1 MTAKTESREHG
12 SQPEELDEA
21 ECWELLRTSQL
32 CRIGF
37 VGVDGFPD
45 IRPVNH
51 FAVDESMYIRS
62 AVDSKFLA
70 VTSQSRVAV
79 EVDGADDADFWSV
92 VVRGIAEQ
100 VTSESGLHRVGAQHF
115 QSWTATPKLFVLK
128 ITPSVVTGRRFPK
141 FAPIMSP
148 AYAVPITDKARAQH
162 REKRGER
169 PAPIPHFEPP
179 TPS

>member
-1 MTAKTESREHG
+1 M
-12 SQPEELDEA
+12 
-21 ECWELLRTSQL
+21 
-32 CRIGF
+32 
-37 VGVDGFPD
+37 
-45 IRPVNH
+45 NH
-51 FAVDESMYIRS
+51 FAVDESVYIRS

-70 VTSQSRVAV
+70 VTSQCRVAV

-100 VTSESGLHRVGAQHF
+100 VTSESELHRVGAQHF
-115 QSWTATPKLFVLK
+115 QSWTATPKVFVLK
-128 ITPSVVTGRRFPK
+128 ITPSIVTGRRFPK

-179 TPS
+179 MPS

>member
-51 FAVDESMYIRS
+51 FAVE
-62 AVDSKFLA
+62 AA
-70 VTSQSRVAV
+70 
-79 EVDGADDADFWSV
+79 SV
-92 VVRGIAEQ
+92 
-100 VTSESGLHRVGAQHF
+100 
-115 QSWTATPKLFVLK
+115 
-128 ITPSVVTGRRFPK
+128 
-141 FAPIMSP
+141 
-148 AYAVPITDKARAQH
+148 
-162 REKRGER
+162 
-169 PAPIPHFEPP
+169 
-179 TPS
+179 